1 MGDLGAGV
9 GCTTTATGT
18 NFPWRVTPIDTTRIE
33 IHGVDIDVH
42 FETTPG
48 TLNECA
54 NNQLN
59 IRLTGTVTISY
70 TPIPRVFDFAGATG
84 LIAHLGGGINT
95 PTPVRGS
102 GSATGLLN
110 VLM

>member
-1 MGDLGAGV
+1 MGDFAAGI

-33 IHGVDIDVH
+33 IHGVNIDVN

-54 NNQLN
+54 VNGLN
-59 IRLTGTVTISY
+59 IQLTGTVTVSY
-70 TPIPRVFDFAGATG
+70 TPVGRVFDFNGATG
-84 LIAHLGGGINT
+84 LSAHGLGST
-95 PTPVRGS
+95 APAAARGS
-102 GSATGLLN
+102 ATATGLLN